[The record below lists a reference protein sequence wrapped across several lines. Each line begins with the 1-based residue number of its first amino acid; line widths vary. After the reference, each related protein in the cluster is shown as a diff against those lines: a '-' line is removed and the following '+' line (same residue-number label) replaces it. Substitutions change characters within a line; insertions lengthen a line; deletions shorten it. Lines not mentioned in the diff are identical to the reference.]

1 MRYQVFGLA
10 VIAAL
15 WVGVPLFGSVESVQ
29 AQTVQDRKAQADRL
43 RKQGAELYQTSR
55 YREAIPVLESAL
67 IIYREIKDREGEAI
81 SINNLGAAYKNLG
94 QFQKAID
101 FFQQSLVITKQ
112 IGDRK
117 REATSI
123 NNLGNTYSSF
133 GQYQKAIDFFQQS
146 LAIQQQISDRE
157 GEAVSINNLGAAY
170 KDLGQ
175 YQKAID
181 FYLQS
186 LAIRRQ
192 ISDREG
198 EATSLNNL
206 GLAYNYLGQYQKAI
220 DFYRQSLVI
229 TKQIGDRDG
238 EAPSLNNL
246 GLAYVNLGQYLMAI
260 DFFQQSL
267 AIQQQIEDREGEATS
282 LNNLGG
288 AYKSLGQFQKA
299 IDFFQKSL
307 AIQQQIGDR
316 KGEAASLNNLGKV
329 YNNLGQYQKAIVFYQ
344 QSLVITKQIGD
355 RNGEATS
362 LNNLGAAYDNLGQYQ
377 KGIEFSQQSLAIRR
391 QIGDRNGEATSLN
404 NLGDAYNNL
413 GQYQKAID
421 FYQQS
426 LAIQQQIGDQDGEAR
441 SLNNLGSA
449 YKSLGQYQK
458 AIDFYQ
464 QSLAIRR
471 QIGARNGEAASLNN
485 LGSAYINLGQYQ
497 KAIDFFQQSIAILNQ
512 FGNRYGEAGSL
523 INLGVAY
530 RNLGQYQKA
539 IDFFQQSLTITKQI
553 GNRDGEAK
561 SFNNLG
567 FSFKDLEQ
575 PTHAI
580 IFYKQA
586 INTYETIRQDIRTL
600 SKEEQLSYRNTV
612 IDVYRRL
619 ADLLLEKDRVMEA
632 LQVLDLLK
640 VQDLQDFLKDVKG
653 NDRTAL
659 GVELLPQ
666 EQKFLDEYNTIQDR
680 AVKLGSELTELRKLQ
695 TLTPRQQQ
703 RLNEIEQI
711 QQQVNQQLTAH
722 LQSDS
727 TKTLI
732 TQLQQ
737 TAAKQNTNLN
747 AYKDLSARV
756 QRLGQG
762 TALFYPLILDNRI
775 ELVLFIPNQP
785 PIHRSVNIKQTEL
798 QAEIKTFRQQLEAQ
812 SPNIETTANELY
824 KKLIAPIEPD
834 LKAAKIQTI
843 VYAPDGQ
850 MRYVPLAALHDGKQW
865 LVERYLINNVTA
877 VSLTNL
883 DPNPNQQSQV
893 LAGAFEK
900 GKYSFTVNDKSYNF
914 TGLPFAGKEVTDLA
928 QTIPNTVKLIDN
940 EFSLAEVLS
949 KMKTSNIIHLATHA
963 AFVEGSPDN
972 SFILLGNGDRINL
985 REVSE
990 WDLPNVT
997 LVVLS
1002 ACQTALG
1009 GNLGNGI
1016 EILGFGYQLQRAKVR
1031 AAIASLWT
1039 VSDGGT
1045 QQLMSAFYTAIKTG
1059 KVSHAEALRQ
1069 AQVALITGNYEA
1081 LGEPRGEFVSVEPRL
1096 RAKPSSAPTKLTHPY
1111 YWAPFIM
1118 IGNGL

>member
-1 MRYQVFGLA
+1 MGQVRFGGALGIVFVFCIIAPCLPISLA
-10 VIAAL
+10 
-15 WVGVPLFGSVESVQ
+15 FQHSVM
-29 AQTVQDRKAQADRL
+29 AQTNQDRKTEGDWLLQQGIQQAETSQFEAAL
-43 RKQGAELYQTSR
+43 QSWQQALTIYRKIKNRQGEGAALGNLGNAYQALGK
-55 YREAIPVLESAL
+55 YDKAIKFLLQAL
-67 IIYREIKDREGEAI
+67 AIAREIKDRLGEGQ
-81 SINNLGAAYKNLG
+81 SMGNLGLAYSALG
-94 QFQKAID
+94 KYDKAIE
-101 FFQQSLVITKQ
+101 FH
-112 IGDRK
+112 
-117 REATSI
+117 
-123 NNLGNTYSSF
+123 
-133 GQYQKAIDFFQQS
+133 
-146 LAIQQQISDRE
+146 
-157 GEAVSINNLGAAY
+157 
-170 KDLGQ
+170 
-175 YQKAID
+175 
-181 FYLQS
+181 LQS
-186 LAIRRQ
+186 LAIAKEIKNRQ
-192 ISDREG
+192 GEG
-198 EATSLNNL
+198 AVLGNL
-206 GLAYNYLGQYQKAI
+206 GNAYQALGKYDKAI
-220 DFYRQSLVI
+220 EYQLQV
-229 TKQIGDRDG
+229 
-238 EAPSLNNL
+238 
-246 GLAYVNLGQYLMAI
+246 
-260 DFFQQSL
+260 L
-267 AIQQQIEDREGEATS
+267 AIAREIKDRSGEGNAFS
-282 LNNLGG
+282 N
-288 AYKSLGQFQKA
+288 
-299 IDFFQKSL
+299 L
-307 AIQQQIGDR
+307 AITF
-316 KGEAASLNNLGKV
+316 NKV
-329 YNNLGQYQKAIVFYQ
+329 N
-344 QSLVITKQIGD
+344 QS
-355 RNGEATS
+355 E
-362 LNNLGAAYDNLGQYQ
+362 
-377 KGIEFSQQSLAIRR
+377 LAI
-391 QIGDRNGEATSLN
+391 
-404 NLGDAYNNL
+404 
-413 GQYQKAID
+413 
-421 FYQQS
+421 F
-426 LAIQQQIGDQDGEAR
+426 
-441 SLNNLGSA
+441 
-449 YKSLGQYQK
+449 
-458 AIDFYQ
+458 
-464 QSLAIRR
+464 
-471 QIGARNGEAASLNN
+471 
-485 LGSAYINLGQYQ
+485 
-497 KAIDFFQQSIAILNQ
+497 
-512 FGNRYGEAGSL
+512 
-523 INLGVAY
+523 
-530 RNLGQYQKA
+530 
-539 IDFFQQSLTITKQI
+539 
-553 GNRDGEAK
+553 
-561 SFNNLG
+561 
-567 FSFKDLEQ
+567 
-575 PTHAI
+575 
-580 IFYKQA
+580 FYKQSV
-586 INTYETIRQDIRTL
+586 NVRESIRKDIRGL
-600 SKEEQLSYRNTV
+600 NKEEQQSYRDTV
-612 IDVYRRL
+612 IKGYQRL
-619 ADLLLEKDRVMEA
+619 ADRLLEKDRVMEA

-659 GVELLPQ
+659 GVEMLPQ

-680 AVKLGSELTELRKLQ
+680 AVKLGGELTDLRKLQ
-695 TLTPRQQQ
+695 TLTPSQQQ

-711 QQQVNQQLTAH
+711 QQQVNQQLTAL
-722 LQSDS
+722 LQSDR

-737 TAAKQNTNLN
+737 TAAKQNINLK

-798 QAEIKTFRQQLEAQ
+798 QAEIKAFRQQLEAQ
-812 SPNIETTANELY
+812 TPNIETTANELY

-914 TGLPFAGKEVTDLA
+914 NGLPFAGKEVTDLA
-928 QTIPNTVKLIDN
+928 QTIPNTVKLVDN
-940 EFSLAEVLS
+940 EFSRAKVLLN
-949 KMKTSNIIHLATHA
+949 MKTSNIIHLATHA

-972 SFILLGNGDRINL
+972 SFILLGNGDRISL

-1045 QQLMSAFYTAIKTG
+1045 QQLMSAFYSAIKTG

-1069 AQVALITGNYEA
+1069 AQVALITGNSEA